1 MYPSYDMILHREK
14 LLQDIEAKK
23 RKIVE
28 VAEILDV
35 KRETVSRW
43 LAKYRFA
50 GLDGL
55 CPKKPG
61 PRTGSMAVNRTS
73 KELEDLI
80 CIYGKTNPCDGP
92 QAISDMIEEYESIS
106 IHKTTVWR
114 ILKRRKVRYG
124 RNYHKLRKKRQL
136 YCLNEPGEE
145 IQLDV
150 CFPFGRARGERVY
163 DAIDDCSRLVCA
175 KVMSA
180 HTQAAS
186 IAFVNHLILAM
197 PFTIKAIRTDCGS
210 EFSHEFTK
218 HLEKL
223 GIEHRKNA
231 PYTPQHNGKIERY
244 HRTFK
249 GKEVCFWN
257 FNATVDELNYRLQQ
271 WVKRYNFKMKHG
283 GLGMKRLTPAQKV
296 LYSSI
301 QKSMQPHL
309 KNVTGTLQLNTC

>member
-1 MYPSYDMILHREK
+1 MYPSYDMIVHREK
-14 LLQDIEAKK
+14 LIKEIQSKK
-23 RKIVE
+23 RKVKE
-28 VAEILDV
+28 VAEILNV
-35 KRETVSRW
+35 ERETVSRW
-43 LAKYRFA
+43 LAKYRFE
-50 GLDGL
+50 GLDGI

-61 PRTGSMAVNRTS
+61 PKSGSLAINRTS
-73 KELEDLI
+73 KEVEDLV

-92 QAISDMIEEYESIS
+92 QAISDMIEEYEKIV
-106 IHKTTVWR
+106 IHKTTIWR

-150 CFPFGRARGERVY
+150 CFPFGKAREERIY
-163 DAIDDCSRLVCA
+163 DAVDDCSRLLFA
-175 KVMSA
+175 KVMRDHS
-180 HTQAAS
+180 QASS
-186 IAFVNHLILAM
+186 IEFVSQLIQAM

-210 EFSHEFTK
+210 EFSIQFTK
-218 HLEKL
+218 YLKSL

-249 GKEVCFWN
+249 GKELCFWS
-257 FNATVDELNYRLQQ
+257 FYASIDELNYRLYH
-271 WVKRYNFKMKHG
+271 WTKRYNFKMKHG
-283 GLGMKRLTPAQKV
+283 GLGMNRLTPAQKV

-301 QKSMQPHL
+301 QKSLQPHF
-309 KNVTGTLQLNTC
+309 KNVTGTLQLNKS